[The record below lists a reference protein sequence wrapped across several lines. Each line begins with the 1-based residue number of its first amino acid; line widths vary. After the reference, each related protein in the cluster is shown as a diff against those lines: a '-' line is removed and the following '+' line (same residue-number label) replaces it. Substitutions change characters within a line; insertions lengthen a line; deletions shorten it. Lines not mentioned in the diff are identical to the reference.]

1 MKRIIRAN
9 EGAPL
14 ELVTVIADIMKDP
27 AGRKLYAKLQL
38 VDPQV
43 LDGYVEGVADTL
55 NATGQSVRGFDRLY
69 DMILEHGREAVWE
82 VMKATQ
88 GTKE

>member
-1 MKRIIRAN
+1 MKRIIRASQ
-9 EGAPL
+9 EAPL
-14 ELVTVIADIMKDP
+14 ELVTIIADIMKDP
-27 AGRKLYAKLQL
+27 VGRKLYAKLYL
-38 VDPQV
+38 VDPQI

-55 NATGQSVRGFDRLY
+55 NVTGQSVRGFDRLY
-69 DMILEHGREAVWE
+69 DMILEHGGEAVWE